1 MIFFFFYDVFRRT
14 SGILLYLMMI
24 GFQSR
29 EWGTDDSSLP
39 QTVSTVRFS
48 KVPLVLWAVS
58 RMLLL
63 HVSMCSN
70 RGWAN
75 MREAT
80 STSGVATLGGLILE
94 SQVQIGNR
102 IPIETR
108 LRLCLTRL
116 CDPINTVAEL
126 CSAPAVDA
134 FVVSWFG
141 FVLFLWAGLGAEP
154 PFYIIV
160 SMGKMCSVFQTN
172 TQMNFSNTACSH
184 CLVIAL
190 DRRGLCLK

>member
-1 MIFFFFYDVFRRT
+1 
-14 SGILLYLMMI
+14 
-24 GFQSR
+24 
-29 EWGTDDSSLP
+29 
-39 QTVSTVRFS
+39 
-48 KVPLVLWAVS
+48 
-58 RMLLL
+58 MLLL

-75 MREAT
+75 VREAT
-80 STSGVATLGGLILE
+80 STSGAATSGGLFLE

-141 FVLFLWAGLGAEP
+141 FVLFLWEVKFFNLFISEKCP
-154 PFYIIV
+154 Y
-160 SMGKMCSVFQTN
+160 T
-172 TQMNFSNTACSH
+172 SH
-184 CLVIAL
+184 LNDTL
-190 DRRGLCLK
+190 SRY

>member
-1 MIFFFFYDVFRRT
+1 MIFFLNDVFCGI
-14 SGILLYLMMI
+14 SGILSYVMMI
-24 GFQSR
+24 RFRSQ

-48 KVPLVLWAVS
+48 KVPLALWAVS
-58 RMLLL
+58 RMLL
-63 HVSMCSN
+63 HVSMCSS
-70 RGWAN
+70 RGWAKV
-75 MREAT
+75 REAT
-80 STSGVATLGGLILE
+80 STSEAATLGGLILE

-102 IPIETR
+102 IPIEAR

-126 CSAPAVDA
+126 CSTPAVNA

-141 FVLFLWAGLGAEP
+141 FVLFLWAGLGEEP

-160 SMGKMCSVFQTN
+160 SMGKMCSVFPTD